1 MSMSKRELYIVEVD
15 GFEGE
20 RSRIELS
27 ASSGASI
34 RALYCIAARNEKT
47 GILQF
52 VDYGYETLEEARAA
66 WPDAS

>member
-1 MSMSKRELYIVEVD
+1 MSERELYIVEVD

-20 RSRIELS
+20 QTRIVLS

-34 RALYCIAARNEKT
+34 SALDCIAARNEKT
-47 GILQF
+47 GVLQF